1 MSPRVAGKVPPTR
14 PHEVFPAHLAGNAV
28 VCECLRKVGVAM
40 KEHKAPSKVGDKQ
53 STAFM
58 DELKDRGRLPF
69 AKLRRDENVALAK
82 FRRRFYP
89 TGV

>member
-1 MSPRVAGKVPPTR
+1 
-14 PHEVFPAHLAGNAV
+14 
-28 VCECLRKVGVAM
+28 
-40 KEHKAPSKVGDKQ
+40 
-53 STAFM
+53 M